1 MFDFQISQHCL
12 DFITFEFPLLLSIE
26 DLLRGLLNYVLQFF
40 FFRALAFVVDP
51 SGLPPLLLGSPAVSV
66 DMSDVVT
73 FDVGSI
79 VEMLEALLPV
89 SIDTGKERLPGQL
102 TIYGNNSLGN

>member
-1 MFDFQISQHCL
+1 
-12 DFITFEFPLLLSIE
+12 
-26 DLLRGLLNYVLQFF
+26 
-40 FFRALAFVVDP
+40 
-51 SGLPPLLLGSPAVSV
+51 
-66 DMSDVVT
+66 MSDVVT

-102 TIYGNNSLGN
+102 TIDGNNSLGN